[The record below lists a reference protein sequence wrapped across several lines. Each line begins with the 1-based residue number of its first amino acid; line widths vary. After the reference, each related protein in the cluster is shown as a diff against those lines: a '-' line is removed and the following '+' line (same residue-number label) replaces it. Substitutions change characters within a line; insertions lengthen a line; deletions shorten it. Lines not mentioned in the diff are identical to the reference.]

1 MIESINPRF
10 FSHLAQPGSQV
21 LSDFF
26 NIYKNPDPDHR
37 YLASLAY
44 LDRDAEISIAHC
56 DVIAEIEESLAC
68 SAHVICRQDWKTCL
82 MPISIG
88 SDVTKASDELLARF
102 FSQELVPLGTVMN
115 HKAPIGVNPEEILSK
130 HCAIFG
136 MWGKEHNTRVVIL
149 DPHAEYC
156 KSTSFG
162 QQCVGVEY
170 CDEVVKRF
178 VEDVDGLVEMAKID
192 LDNDIKVISGHRR
205 ETLEKAMA
213 EASSFIELAQ
223 YVKDNNMVRL
233 VTEQKTS
240 RPGLEEELLDKLV
253 RAQATADFKKT
264 VSSLGKTETD
274 PETLTEEEETQ
285 LKDYH
290 LRKQSVEM
298 PKKYQEEQISED
310 VVEVRLFTDEE
321 IGRIESLNEKAT
333 LHDIPL
339 DFDKVNIYDI
349 NLRDID
355 DPSYKWEVA
364 GKIIEQLFNRA
375 KRHADFR
382 VLVVAEEAQNFLSG
396 GGRAN
401 RAAIALERLAREG
414 RKFGVGLLLISQRPA
429 GLQTDVVAQCNTQ
442 IIFRLVN
449 PNDLKYIESTA
460 EAASAELLS
469 MLPKLATGSCYI
481 AGVAVPMAMLAD
493 IEEYK

>member
-1 MIESINPRF
+1 
-10 FSHLAQPGSQV
+10 
-21 LSDFF
+21 
-26 NIYKNPDPDHR
+26 
-37 YLASLAY
+37 
-44 LDRDAEISIAHC
+44 
-56 DVIAEIEESLAC
+56 
-68 SAHVICRQDWKTCL
+68 

-102 FSQELVPLGTVMN
+102 FSHDLVPLGTVMN
-115 HKAPIGVNPEEILSK
+115 HKAPIGVNSEEILSK

-136 MWGKEHNTRVVIL
+136 MTGSGKSNCAKVFIQRFFEWGKEHDTRVVIL

-170 CDEVVKRF
+170 RDEVVKRF
-178 VEDVDGLVEMAKID
+178 VEDVDGLVEMARID
-192 LDNDIKVISGHRR
+192 LDKDNKVLSGHRR
-205 ETLEKAMA
+205 EMLEKAMA

-223 YVKDNNMVRL
+223 YVKDNNMAKL
-233 VTEQKTS
+233 VTEEKTS
-240 RPGLEEELLDKLV
+240 NPGLAEELLDKLA
-253 RAQATADFKKT
+253 RIQATSDFNKMVVNLSK
-264 VSSLGKTETD
+264 VETE

-285 LKDYH
+285 LRDYY
-290 LRKQSVEM
+290 LRKQSMET
-298 PKKYQEEQISED
+298 PKKYQEEQISEE
-310 VVEVRLFTDEE
+310 VEEVCLFSEEE
-321 IGRIESLNEKAT
+321 IGRIESLKEIAT

-339 DFDKVNIYDI
+339 NFDKVNIYDI

-364 GKIIEQLFNRA
+364 GKIIEQLFNKA
-375 KRHADFR
+375 KRHDDFR

-449 PNDLKYIESTA
+449 PNDLKYIEST

-481 AGVAVPMAMLAD
+481 AGVAVPMAMLAE